1 MRQLVKKTMNRQKVP
16 AYVLLIALVFLGV
29 FVDAPV
35 IPRPVKVPCYVG
47 ATFLDE
53 QKKPAFY
60 LNETEWMSPSRFLL
74 GVGVDI
80 PPNTC
85 PPIP

>member
-1 MRQLVKKTMNRQKVP
+1 LRQLVKKTMNRQKVP
-16 AYVLLIALVFLGV
+16 AYVLLIALVFLGI

-53 QKKPAFY
+53 VQKPAFY

-85 PPIP
+85 PPTP